1 MANDGHEA
9 MTPRRSTRD
18 ETRSAL
24 FDAALVEFA
33 RHGFRNTTHADL
45 AAAVGIGRTTFYE
58 YFESTEDLLVQL
70 VEERMPVVVDEIV
83 AAIPSEAS
91 PIERMRE
98 LGIRTVEFVGLDHLG
113 LILHT
118 EAMRTTEKSQRR
130 ISAAHSGL
138 VGAFA
143 DVFTAGVATGAFRD
157 IPVRVAGQL
166 MFQTVMGAGR
176 AIMDSPEP
184 KQQVHETAEIA
195 VEFLI
200 RGLSADRPG

>member
-1 MANDGHEA
+1 

-18 ETRSAL
+18 ETRNSL

-33 RHGFRNTTHADL
+33 NHGFRNTTHADI

-70 VEERMPVVVDEIV
+70 VEERMPVVVAEIV
-83 AAIPSEAS
+83 DAIAPDLS
-91 PIERMRE
+91 PVERMRE
-98 LGIRTVEFVGLDHLG
+98 LGVRTVEFVGLDHLG

-118 EAMRTTEKSQRR
+118 EAMRMTEESQQR
-130 ISAAHSGL
+130 IAAAHAGL

-143 DVFTAGVATGAFRD
+143 EVFNEGVAAGAFRD
-157 IPVRVAGQL
+157 LPVRIAGQL

-176 AIMDSPEP
+176 SIMDAAEP

-200 RGLSADRPG
+200 RGLSA

>member
-1 MANDGHEA
+1 M
-9 MTPRRSTRD
+9 
-18 ETRSAL
+18 
-24 FDAALVEFA
+24 FDAALDQFA
-33 RHGFRNTTHADL
+33 RHGFRDTTHADL

-83 AAIPSEAS
+83 DALPDGAS
-91 PIERMRE
+91 PVERMRE

-118 EAMRTTEKSQRR
+118 EAMQTAEASQRR

-143 DVFTAGVATGAFRD
+143 EVYTSGVAAGAFRD
-157 IPVRVAGQL
+157 LPVRIAGQL

-176 AIMDSPEP
+176 SIMDSDEP
-184 KQQVHETAEIA
+184 KQQVHEIAEIA
-195 VEFLI
+195 IEFLI
-200 RGLSADRPG
+200 RGLSAD

>member
-1 MANDGHEA
+1 MPH
-9 MTPRRSTRD
+9 RRSREGTR
-18 ETRSAL
+18 TAL
-24 FDAALVEFA
+24 FDAALLEFA
-33 RHGFRNTTHADL
+33 QHGFRNTTHADI

-58 YFESTEDLLVQL
+58 YFESTEDMLVQL
-70 VEERMPVVVDEIV
+70 VEERMPVVVAEIID
-83 AAIPSEAS
+83 AIPGDAS
-91 PIERMRE
+91 PEERMRE

-118 EAMRTTEKSQRR
+118 DPLRMSDESQRR

-143 DVFTAGVATGAFRD
+143 EVYTAGVASGAFRD
-157 IPVRVAGQL
+157 LPVRIAGQL

-176 AIMDSPEP
+176 AIMDSAEP
-184 KQQVHETAEIA
+184 KQQVHSTAEIA

-200 RGLSADRPG
+200 RGLSA